1 MCNKEIWLEE
11 TFTLLKA
18 RGVIAE
24 NILLLKFQKHE
35 IRAILNEEDA
45 LILVITASKNC
56 GYTKC
61 SPLLPVGTFH

>member
-45 LILVITASKNC
+45 LILVITTSKNC
-56 GYTKC
+56 EYTNC